1 VTDMEHAEEMKESLL
16 RTAKRVGFAAWVVVV
31 MIGGMLLSASHVDYW
46 RGAGFLMLAL
56 GVPPLVLAAWR
67 RLADGARWAGRKISR
82 ADEDEAVS
90 PVIAVILMV
99 AITVVLTATVW
110 VWVSGF
116 SAGGGQQP
124 AGSLSLVSN
133 GHTAANWSYVV
144 SSASA
149 GLRYDDLNPS
159 GMAYGNATQQWSV
172 TRAGTAIDPAAST
185 VMAGDAIMFHGIPQ
199 QGQTLVLSQRSSNS
213 VLLMLMIPAS

>member
-1 VTDMEHAEEMKESLL
+1 MEHGEEVKEGMLKTIKAL
-16 RTAKRVGFAAWVVVV
+16 AFAAWALAALF
-31 MIGGMLLSASHVDYW
+31 GGSLLAANRPDYW
-46 RGAGFLMLAL
+46 RGTLFTMLAL
-56 GVPPLVLAAWR
+56 AVPPLAIAAWR
-67 RLADGARWAGRKISR
+67 HLVSGAQWAGRKIRR
-82 ADEDEAVS
+82 ADAEDEAVS

-99 AITVVLTATVW
+99 AITVVLAATVW

-124 AGSLSLVSN
+124 AGSISLVSN
-133 GHTAANWSYVV
+133 GHTGNNWSYVV

-172 TRAGTAIDPAAST
+172 TRAGTAIDPAANT
-185 VMAGDAIMFHGIPQ
+185 AAAGDAIMFHGVPQ
-199 QGQTLVLSQRSSNS
+199 QGQTVVLSQRSSNS
-213 VLLMLMIPAS
+213 VLLTLMIPAS